1 MAKSPKKSA
10 SSTKSAKP
18 KSSKSS
24 KPSTA
29 QQELAPVRSAE
40 APSPREVLKA
50 YVPPYGYQLLFAI
63 GEFLTNPSAE
73 TKTLVVDEE
82 RARQFAVLLRPDDAK
97 GAERVL
103 KLVHRAVDE
112 WNLAHADDL
121 TDPIPAP

>member
-18 KSSKSS
+18 KAS
-24 KPSTA
+24 KPSAA
-29 QQELAPVRSAE
+29 QQALAPVRSAE

-82 RARQFAVLLRPDDAK
+82 RARQFAVLLRPEDAK

>member
-10 SSTKSAKP
+10 SSTKRAKP
-18 KSSKSS
+18 KAS
-24 KPSTA
+24 KPSAA

-82 RARQFAVLLRPDDAK
+82 RARQFAVLLRPEDAK

>member
-18 KSSKSS
+18 KAS
-24 KPSTA
+24 KPSAA

-82 RARQFAVLLRPDDAK
+82 RARQFAVLLRPEDAK